1 MTPKT
6 VAVEPDTFQ
15 RYEQLAAE
23 TGKTVDEL
31 ANDAMKR
38 ELARRFFERNRRE
51 AEVRRGNMTDEA
63 VAAEVDK
70 AVHDYRAEQRS
81 R

>member
-1 MTPKT
+1 MPSD
-6 VAVEPDTFQ
+6 P
-15 RYEQLAAE
+15 LP
-23 TGKTVDEL
+23 

-51 AEVRRGNMTDEA
+51 AEARRGNMTDDE
-63 VAAEVDK
+63 VEIEVDK
-70 AVHDYRAEQRS
+70 AVHDWRAEQRS